1 MSSREGDYRV
11 LTGIPFRGRRYFG
24 DLHKISLTARRAIG
38 ENVCLVIDGTSHDN
52 GTWRKGKEPAD
63 EVKPDK
69 VRKALTMAGVS
80 WSVCTANQDCA
91 HNSLK

>member
-1 MSSREGDYRV
+1 MSSREGNYRV
-11 LTGIPFRGRRYFG
+11 LTGIHFVGG
-24 DLHKISLTARRAIG
+24 GISATFTRSAALLGRAIG

-63 EVKPDK
+63 EVKLDK

-80 WSVCTANQDCA
+80 
-91 HNSLK
+91 